1 MITAR
6 LLAYQI
12 LLHLDQKPSQPD
24 RLIRSLMGRH
34 SGLDVRDRALLT
46 ELVYGTLRWQGRLD
60 WHIDQ
65 LSRVKPAK
73 IQPGIRIILR
83 LGLYQILFLE
93 RVPVH
98 AAINEAVKITKSL
111 HPAHLVGYVNG
122 ILREAA
128 RRENRWDYPQVGE
141 DAVLHLSVMTSH
153 PPWFVR
159 RFLPELGF
167 DEMLQLCD
175 ADNTVAPLTVRVNT
189 VKAEPEQAID
199 WLKEHGYQ
207 VERSPYLEDA
217 LRIHGIR
224 SDLSRLPIYEDGWLQ
239 VQDEASQIIG
249 RLLSPREGERVLDL
263 CAGFGGKTTHIG
275 ALMRN
280 MGEIVA
286 VDASAWKLEELKR
299 NGSRQGVGPVIT
311 VSGDLMDLSPRKL
324 GKFDRVLLDAPCTG
338 SGTLR
343 RNPDIKWRR
352 HPKDPYR
359 FSQVQRQYIE
369 KAAELVREGG
379 VLVYATCS
387 LFGEENEAVADH
399 FTGLH
404 PDWMREHAGSYL
416 PASCRSMIQGDYYR
430 SWPHRHGIDG
440 FFGARWKRA

>member
-1 MITAR
+1 
-6 LLAYQI
+6 
-12 LLHLDQKPSQPD
+12 
-24 RLIRSLMGRH
+24 
-34 SGLDVRDRALLT
+34 
-46 ELVYGTLRWQGRLD
+46 
-60 WHIDQ
+60 
-65 LSRVKPAK
+65 
-73 IQPGIRIILR
+73 
-83 LGLYQILFLE
+83 
-93 RVPVH
+93 
-98 AAINEAVKITKSL
+98 
-111 HPAHLVGYVNG
+111 
-122 ILREAA
+122 
-128 RRENRWDYPQVGE
+128 
-141 DAVLHLSVMTSH
+141 MTSH

-175 ADNTVAPLTVRVNT
+175 ANNTVAPLTLRVNT
-189 VKAEPEQAID
+189 VKVEPEQAID
-199 WLKEHGYQ
+199 WLKEHGYE
-207 VERSPYLEDA
+207 VERSPYLDDA
-217 LRIHGIR
+217 LRLHGIR
-224 SDLSRLPIYEDGWLQ
+224 SDLSRLPIYEDGWVQ

-299 NGSRQGVGPVIT
+299 NGARQGVRLVST
-311 VSGDLMDLSPRKL
+311 VSGDLMDLSLQKL

-359 FSQVQRQYIE
+359 FSQIQRQYLE

-404 PDWMREHAGSYL
+404 PDWMREHAVSCL
-416 PASCRSMIQGDYYR
+416 PETCQTMTQGDYYR

-440 FFGARWKRA
+440 FFGARWKKA